1 FVNPFDKDVWDYN
14 LAVAK
19 EAAEMGFQEIQ
30 FDYVRFP
37 EGFENRADTLNYDKG
52 EYAAIEDDV
61 EGRVTAINEF
71 VAYAENELRDYDVDV
86 SVDIFG
92 YTAAVENAPGIG
104 QDLVQIGEHIDV
116 LSSMIIPLI
125 GDQEALTLLNQI

>member
-1 FVNPFDKDVWDYN
+1 
-14 LAVAK
+14 
-19 EAAEMGFQEIQ
+19 
-30 FDYVRFP
+30 P
-37 EGFENRADTLNYDKG
+37 EGLENRADTLHYDEC

-104 QDLVQIGEHIDV
+104 QDLVQIGEHIAV
-116 LSSMIIPLI
+116 LSSMIYPSHREPGSLDDVQPDLETYETASPYIEK
-125 GDQEALTLLNQI
+125 Q

>member
-1 FVNPFDKDVWDYN
+1 MVVFRDSIIAENDPGMYLLGHSEVWNNGSGDAFVNAFNEDVWDYN

-71 VAYAENELRDYDVDV
+71 VA
-86 SVDIFG
+86 
-92 YTAAVENAPGIG
+92 
-104 QDLVQIGEHIDV
+104 
-116 LSSMIIPLI
+116 
-125 GDQEALTLLNQI
+125 

>member
-1 FVNPFDKDVWDYN
+1 
-14 LAVAK
+14 
-19 EAAEMGFQEIQ
+19 MGFQEIQ

-92 YTAAVENAPGIG
+92 YTADVVNATWIG
-104 QDLVQIGEHIDV
+104 QDLVIISYNIDDI
-116 LSSMIIPLI
+116 SFMI
-125 GDQEALTLLNQI
+125 